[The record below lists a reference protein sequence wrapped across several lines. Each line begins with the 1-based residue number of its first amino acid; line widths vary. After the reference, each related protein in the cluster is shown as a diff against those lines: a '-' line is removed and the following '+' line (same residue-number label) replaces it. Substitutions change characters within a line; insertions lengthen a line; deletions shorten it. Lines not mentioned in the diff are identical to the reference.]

1 MREPVIADADVVV
14 DVLLRLMTTEEKVA
28 LLGGLNMWETVA
40 IPRLGI
46 KSLKTTDGPAGA
58 RGSVWTGG
66 STSAFIP
73 CGISLGATFDSV
85 LIYRVGRLL
94 GMETRAKKAHILL
107 APTMNI
113 SRSPFGGRNFEN
125 FGEDPFSLAR

>member
-1 MREPVIADADVVV
+1 MREPVIADADVVIN
-14 DVLLRLMTTEEKVA
+14 VLLRLMTTEEKVA

-66 STSAFIP
+66 STFAFIP
-73 CGISLGATFDSV
+73 CGISLGATFNPA

-94 GMETRAKKAHILL
+94 GMETRTKKAHIIL
-107 APTMNI
+107 AQQ
-113 SRSPFGGRNFEN
+113 
-125 FGEDPFSLAR
+125 